1 MFQVPGS
8 RFLVKF
14 LFPDPTILPTHL
26 IVVISDF
33 IFKMQKKTELMLNN
47 DGSIFH
53 LNLLPEDISHKI
65 IVVGDPGRV
74 EMIGS
79 LFSEIR
85 VRKQNREFCTITGL
99 FDNQE
104 ITVISSGIGTD
115 NIDIVMNELDALV
128 NIDLETGIPKEEL
141 TSLTIIRLGTSGG
154 LRADVA
160 AGSCVLTETAIG
172 FDGLLHFYEGYDWI
186 LDTAL
191 SDYLT
196 MYLEWPDTLSYPYA
210 VNCSKEVADYFL
222 KEDFKRGITISAPGF
237 YAPQGRKLRLE
248 TFDHE
253 INDKLAEFEFRGRTI
268 CNYEMESSAIY
279 GLSSLMGHKAL
290 TICLV
295 IGNRVTG
302 EFVQDYKP
310 LMKDLALKVLKTI

>member
-1 MFQVPGS
+1 
-8 RFLVKF
+8 
-14 LFPDPTILPTHL
+14 
-26 IVVISDF
+26 
-33 IFKMQKKTELMLNN
+33 MQKKTELILNK

-65 IVVGDPGRV
+65 IIVGDPGRV
-74 EMIGS
+74 EMIGT

-85 VRKQNREFCTITGL
+85 VRKENREFKTITGT

-115 NIDIVMNELDALV
+115 NIDILLNELDALV
-128 NIDLETGIPKEEL
+128 NIDLGTGMPKEEL

-154 LRADVA
+154 LRNDVP
-160 AGSCVLTETAIG
+160 AGSYVLTETAIG

-186 LDTAL
+186 LETEL
-191 SDYLT
+191 SDFLT

-210 VNCSKEVADYFL
+210 VNANKELVQLFSNEGYTKGA
-222 KEDFKRGITISAPGF
+222 TISAPGF

-253 INDKLAEFEFRGRTI
+253 INEKLAEFEFRGKVI

-279 GLSSLMGHKAL
+279 GLSALLGHRAL

-310 LMKDLALKVLKTI
+310 MMKDLALKVLRTI